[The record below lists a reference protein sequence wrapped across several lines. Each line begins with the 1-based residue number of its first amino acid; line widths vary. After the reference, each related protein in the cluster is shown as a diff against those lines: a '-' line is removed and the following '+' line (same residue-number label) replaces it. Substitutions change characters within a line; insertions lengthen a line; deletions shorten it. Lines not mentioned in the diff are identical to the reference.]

1 MIMKPFTKR
10 KKIMI
15 TVALII
21 LIPLVILGIL
31 GSQKIHT
38 ERELIIDKN
47 VNEVWDV
54 MGLQFAQVHLWSSYF
69 LDSKAGGIKQFEAL
83 AYSERITQ
91 TDRGETVQVL
101 DSFDS
106 ENYQLAYHIT
116 KGMPGIAKAASGV
129 WSLEATE
136 NNKTMVT
143 IAFDMEIK
151 NAIGYL
157 LSPVIK
163 LKIGKSAEEIAE
175 ELKYYVENGE
185 AHARKLAQQNK

>member
-1 MIMKPFTKR
+1 MKPFTKR

-15 TVALII
+15 TAALII

-31 GSQKIHT
+31 GSQKIHA
-38 ERELIIDKN
+38 ERELIIDKD
-47 VNEVWDV
+47 VNEVWEV

-69 LDSKAGGIKQFEAL
+69 LDSKSGGIKQFEAL

-106 ENYQLAYHIT
+106 ENYTLAYHIT
-116 KGMPGIAKAASGV
+116 KGMPGIAKTASGV

-163 LKIGKSAEEIAE
+163 LKIGRSAEEIAE

-185 AHARKLAQQNK
+185 AHARKLAQSK